1 MKAVILLKQHVGKAC
16 QPVVVAGEKVK
27 RGQLIAVP
35 QGLGANIHASVS
47 GVVNKIDAEA
57 ISINMDEEQT
67 SKFVQIRDSDSFLAD
82 IKEAGIVGA
91 GGAGFPTYIKL
102 SADLKD
108 GCVIANAAE
117 CEPLLNHNISLI
129 EKDPE
134 IILRGLKYALQVS
147 GAGQG
152 YIAIKSKHKTALV
165 KIGKACKQEENIEIK
180 LLPDIYP
187 AGDERVIIRELL
199 GVELKPGQL
208 PLEAKAVV
216 LNVETLKNIALA
228 IEDRKPVL
236 AKDIT
241 VAGRVVAARRGK
253 VFLDVPLGMPLEH
266 YIAASGGYL
275 EPYGEI
281 LAGGA
286 FINER
291 VTGETPITKTTGGI
305 LVAMP
310 FPSESR
316 KVGLLAC
323 ECGAGEDRLQEIA
336 AGMKAKVVVTTKCK
350 RMTAVNDRYRCDLPG
365 NCPGQAETVLH
376 LVKQGAEV
384 IIIGTCET

>member
-16 QPVVVAGEKVK
+16 QPVVAVGEKVK

-35 QGLGANIHASVS
+35 QGLGVNIHASVS
-47 GVVNKIDAEA
+47 GVVSKIDAEA
-57 ISINMDEEQT
+57 ITIDADEEQT
-67 SKFVQIRDSDSFLAD
+67 SKFVHVKDSGSHLAD

-102 SADLKD
+102 SADLKG

-117 CEPLLNHNISLI
+117 CEPLLNHNISLL

-134 IILRGLKYALQVS
+134 IILRGLKYALQIT

-152 YIAIKSKHKTALV
+152 YIAIKAKNKEALI

-180 LLPDIYP
+180 LLPDMYP
-187 AGDERVIIRELL
+187 AGDERVIVRELL

-208 PLEAKAVV
+208 PLEVKAVV
-216 LNVETLKNIALA
+216 LNVETLKNIVLA
-228 IEDRKPVL
+228 IEERKPVL
-236 AKDIT
+236 DKDIT
-241 VAGRVVAARRGK
+241 VAGRVVAARQGK
-253 VFLDVPLGMPLEH
+253 VFLDVPLGMPLEL
-266 YIAASGGYL
+266 YITKSGGYL
-275 EPYGEI
+275 EPHGEI
-281 LAGGA
+281 LVGGA
-286 FINER
+286 FINEK
-291 VTGETPITKTTGGI
+291 VIGETPVTKTTGGI
-305 LVAMP
+305 LVGMT

-336 AGMKAKVVVTTKCK
+336 VGMKAKVVVTTKCK
-350 RMTAVNDRYRCDLPG
+350 RMATVNGRYRCDLPG